1 MTGFLPWPE
10 GDDRVLQRADGQR
23 PRVSTNGERV
33 VKVYDLRLFRDPEK
47 NQLRFEGE
55 TALALRSIPGVV
67 TTYRAAEV
75 GDEYVIEMELLGH
88 SLADYLGPDQS
99 SLPTI
104 SRERWGLLFEQ
115 VANTLEE
122 IHRRGF
128 THQDVKPANLL
139 FDRAGERLFVMDFS
153 VTSRRTRLRRA
164 DGRGGLAGTPAY
176 IAPEQH
182 NGRSGP
188 KGDQFALARTAVQI
202 LGADQS
208 PQTKRVL
215 LRATSQEPEERYARI
230 ADFGAVL
237 HSTLSDDARR
247 MSTRLQTLSPQVRHA
262 WAPAIATTML
272 MYVAIL
278 LLRSP
283 RLTVASAIIFPLATG
298 AATQLALTLLSFLL
312 TKRTQPRLRLA
323 NRGWFPPTVACS
335 LIAVL
340 WPLISDDPEHNAK
353 FAFYAAMGALWL
365 TAALRSVPRDAGDWL
380 VGIVR
385 RWERWQDAHRFARWP
400 AVGLAVSMAGLLA
413 VAPAAVADH
422 WPRVTAASEIAAPE
436 PITLVAHLREAMLTG
451 DPRQVCA
458 LVRVPAS
465 ADAAPC
471 ESWAPVA
478 ARQLRND
485 VHAGGPQFVP
495 SELVRVD
502 AHYLPRSTLE
512 GGSPGWDLRTSS
524 ENREY
529 LGYATHPIAT
539 QTAWT
544 ISVTRVVKRDNPLP
558 ISDSEWKYEV
568 VLRQGVW
575 RISAVSVCNYRAE
588 PACQTLS
595 QLSPAKLDTYQREK
609 AP

>member
-1 MTGFLPWPE
+1 MSGFLPWPE
-10 GDDRVLQRADGQR
+10 GDDRVLQCADGQR

-33 VKVYDLRLFRDPEK
+33 VKVYDLRLFDDIEM

-55 TALALRSIPGVV
+55 TALALRGIPGVV

-88 SLADYLGPDQS
+88 SLTDYLGPGQS

-115 VANTLEE
+115 VAKTLEE
-122 IHRRGF
+122 IHRRGL

-139 FDRAGERLFVMDFS
+139 FDRAGERLVVTDFS
-153 VTSRRTRLRRA
+153 VSSRRTRLRRA
-164 DGRGGLAGTPAY
+164 VGQGGLAGTPAY

-182 NGRSGP
+182 DGRSGP
-188 KGDQFALARTAVQI
+188 KADQFALARTADQI
-202 LGADQS
+202 LGSDQS

-247 MSTRLQTLSPQVRHA
+247 MSTRIQTLPPQVRHA

-272 MYVAIL
+272 MYLALL
-278 LLRSP
+278 LLRNP
-283 RLTVASAIIFPLATG
+283 RLNVAGAIVIPLATG
-298 AATQLALTLLSFLL
+298 VVTQLALTLLSFRL
-312 TKRTQPRLRLA
+312 TKRTQPWLKLA
-323 NRGWFPPTVACS
+323 NRGWFPPAVAGS

-340 WPLISDDPEHNAK
+340 WPLIEDNPERNAK
-353 FAFYAAMGALWL
+353 YAFYAAMGALWL

-385 RWERWQDAHRFARWP
+385 LWERWQDAHRFARWP
-400 AVGLAVSMAGLLA
+400 AVGVTVSVAGLLA
-413 VAPAAVADH
+413 VAPVAVAAH
-422 WPRVTAASEIAAPE
+422 WPRVAPASEIAAPE
-436 PITLVAHLREAMLTG
+436 PIALVAHLREAMLTG
-451 DPRQVCA
+451 EPRQVCA
-458 LVRVPAS
+458 LVSVPAS
-465 ADAAPC
+465 AEVAPC
-471 ESWAPVA
+471 GSWAPVA
-478 ARQLRND
+478 ARQLKTD
-485 VHAGGPQFVP
+485 VHAGGPRFVP
-495 SELVRVD
+495 SELDRVG
-502 AHYLPRSTLE
+502 AQYLPDSTSD
-512 GGSPGWDLRTSS
+512 GGAPGWDLRTSG

-529 LGYATHPIAT
+529 LGYATHPVGS
-539 QTAWT
+539 QTAWA

-558 ISDSEWKYEV
+558 INDSEWKYEV

-575 RISAVSVCNYRAE
+575 RISAVEVCDYHAE

-595 QLSPAKLDTYQREK
+595 QLSPAELDAYQREE